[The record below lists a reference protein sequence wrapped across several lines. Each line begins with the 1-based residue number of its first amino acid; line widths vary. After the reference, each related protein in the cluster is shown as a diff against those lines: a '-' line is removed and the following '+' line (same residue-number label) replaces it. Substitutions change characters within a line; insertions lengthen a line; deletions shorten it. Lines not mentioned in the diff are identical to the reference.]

1 MPLNLKLFK
10 LSIISLVV
18 FLFFSCEKTDIVE
31 EDSPNQLLPIQI
43 LTKNNDSGV
52 GDLVITYDGGRVHRE
67 NGISYNEVH
76 EIELNLETEGTYI
89 FAVEDQDFGRIK
101 MYIAQKELQNYT
113 VDKPLILQFEHYKN
127 QKIAT
132 FKVQSETDGLTQFRF
147 IDITVMQSAAS
158 LYHIDWGDGSEEVAV
173 APLEL
178 ESPSDRIE
186 HRYASSGEYTITL
199 STTNRTEV
207 TGLNLQITGNG
218 MGDKIQTLELEELP
232 SLTYLSLG
240 DHNLTNI
247 DLILETLLNL
257 HHLGVRFGNL
267 TSIDV
272 SKNPLL
278 ELLIVNSGFDTEIKG
293 LSALTK
299 LEFLGITG
307 VVENLDLALYPEL
320 YHLSIRQHKTSKLD
334 VSQNQK
340 LNYLELQSNDLDEID
355 LSANINLESLLIVNN
370 NLTQLDL
377 SNNLKISYL
386 NLAANQIAAL
396 DLSNNRELWLLNLYG
411 NQIEELDLTQ
421 QVKLES
427 LNLSSIHLLEVSA
440 PESWDDLTHIDLADA
455 RLLNEEEL
463 LDAVFE
469 GQNNNPKTRGTI
481 IFHDLAIVLDRQ
493 IPLLNQLVEDYNWV
507 INVPDQ

>member
-1 MPLNLKLFK
+1 MPLNFKLFK
-10 LSIISLVV
+10 LSIISLVG
-18 FLFFSCEKTDIVE
+18 FLFFSCEKTDIDQE
-31 EDSPNQLLPIQI
+31 ESPNQLLPIQI
-43 LTKNNDSGV
+43 VTKNNDSGV

-67 NGISYNEVH
+67 NGISYNEVQ

-101 MYIAQKELQNYT
+101 IYIAQEELQNYT
-113 VDKPLILQFEHYKN
+113 VDKPLTLQFEHYKN

-147 IDITVMQSAAS
+147 IDVIVKQSPTS
-158 LYHIDWGDGSEEVAV
+158 LYHIDWGDGNEEVAV
-173 APLEL
+173 APSEP
-178 ESPSDRIE
+178 ESSSDRIE
-186 HRYASSGEYTITL
+186 HHYTSSGEYTITL
-199 STTNRTEV
+199 STTDRREV

-218 MGDKIQTLELEELP
+218 KGDKIQTLELEELP
-232 SLTYLSLG
+232 SLTHLSLG

-247 DLILETLLNL
+247 DSILETFPNL
-257 HHLGVRFGNL
+257 QHLGVRFGNL

-299 LEFLGITG
+299 LKFLGITG
-307 VVENLDLALYPEL
+307 IAENLDLTLYPDL
-320 YHLSIRQHKTSKLD
+320 YHLSIRQHKTSMLD

-340 LNYLELQSNDLDEID
+340 LTYLELQSNELDEID
-355 LSANINLESLLIVNN
+355 LSANINLESLLIINN
-370 NLTQLDL
+370 NLTQLNL
-377 SNNLKISYL
+377 SNNLKVSYL
-386 NLAANQIAAL
+386 NLAANQIEAL

-411 NQIEELDLTQ
+411 NHIEELDLTR
-421 QVKLES
+421 QVELES
-427 LNLSSIHLLEVSA
+427 LNLSSIRLLEVSA
-440 PESWDDLTHIDLADA
+440 PESWDNLTRIDLADA
-455 RLLNEEEL
+455 RLLDEEEL
-463 LDAVFE
+463 LDAVFQ
-469 GQNNNPKTRGTI
+469 GQKNNPKTRGAI

-493 IPLLNQLVEDYNWV
+493 IPLLNELVEDYNWV